1 MQKLWF
7 KLKLL
12 IIALD
17 QYYLDCSVTLAVGD
31 AAAVGADPRAQLDT
45 GGGLPGAARVRRQA
59 PPPDRAHADGRRR
72 EADDGQAAAGGGPGA
87 SIGRAA
93 LEEGGVELA
102 QHLAPGSREAAPR
115 PLSHHPAAEDRTS
128 VRAPARGR
136 RTARRSPRT
145 APPARWRRAR

>member
-31 AAAVGADPRAQLDT
+31 AAAVGADPRAQLDA
-45 GGGLPGAARVRRQA
+45 GGGLPGAARVRRHA
-59 PPPDRAHADGRRR
+59 PPPDGAHADGHRR
-72 EADDGQAAAGGGPGA
+72 EADDGRAAAGGGPGA

-93 LEEGGVELA
+93 LEEGSMELA
-102 QHLAPGSREAAPR
+102 QHLAPGSRTAPR
-115 PLSHHPAAEDRTS
+115 HRPATEDRTS